1 MAKGSIAKNEVYGKI
16 MEIFPDSFM
25 YNDGK
30 ELRINTEEDGEPIQI
45 KLVLTAAKTP
55 VSNGEDN
62 VLPGAEVPFNESL
75 VESKVAEPA
84 PAPAQISDEE
94 KQSIQNLMSRLGL

>member
-1 MAKGSIAKNEVYGKI
+1 MAKGSIAKNEIYGKI
-16 MEIFPDSFM
+16 METFPNSFM

-55 VSNGEDN
+55 ISNGEDN
-62 VLPGAEVPFNESL
+62 ALPGVEVSFNESL
-75 VESKVAEPA
+75 VESKVTES
-84 PAPAQISDEE
+84 APAQISDEE